1 MKDKEC
7 VRNIFLYKM
16 LVIFGEPLFWGP
28 IVILSLVELSGMS
41 LSEIYYMESVVLIL
55 CVVLEIP
62 FGVLADTIGRKKT
75 IVVGR
80 FFLFLS
86 TCFFAFMSNPTD
98 AWIANIL
105 WAIGFTLQS
114 GADTSL
120 IYDTLKGVGREC
132 EFKQM
137 EGKSAG
143 NRFFLIAFCSLL
155 VGFLASFDLRLP
167 LYLCIPFMFVPL
179 VSSWFMY
186 EPIQTSHYSAQ
197 KQIETLKQGVTFL
210 LTSKEVRF
218 MVLFSALLA
227 SVSKV
232 WFFSYNPYFEIVKLD
247 ISYYGVIFF
256 LLNMVAWI
264 SSHYAHT
271 IESMVGER
279 NIILGMVLCIGI
291 PLIVMGLIPAQVCA
305 YLILTQ
311 NIVRGVMRPF
321 MGDYLHKHTVTE
333 IRSTTLSLQSSVSN
347 LVSIL
352 ALAGFGFLM
361 GYVSLLNSFVLLG
374 IVTLV
379 GGMSCYVFYRKK
391 IE

>member
-1 MKDKEC
+1 MNDKVC
-7 VRNIFLYKM
+7 ARNVFLYKM

-28 IVILSLVELSGMS
+28 IVILSLTDLAGMS

-62 FGVLADTIGRKKT
+62 FGVLSDIIGRKKT
-75 IVVGR
+75 VMVGR
-80 FFLFLS
+80 LFLFLS
-86 TCFFAFMSNPTD
+86 TCFFAFMSSPTD

-120 IYDTLKGVGREC
+120 IYDTLQDVGREC
-132 EFKQM
+132 EFKEI
-137 EGKSAG
+137 EGKSKG
-143 NRFFLIAFCSLL
+143 SRFFLIAFCSIL

-167 LYLCIPFMFVPL
+167 LYLCIPFMLIPL

-197 KQIETLKQGVTFL
+197 KQIETLKQGVKFL

-218 MVLFSALLA
+218 MIVFSVLLT

-264 SSHYAHT
+264 SSHYAHR
-271 IESMVGER
+271 IESVVGER
-279 NIILGMVLCIGI
+279 NIILGMVLCTGI
-291 PLIVMGLIPAQVCA
+291 PLVIMGLIPAQVCA
-305 YLILTQ
+305 YLVLTQ
-311 NIVRGVMRPF
+311 NIVRGIMGPF
-321 MGDYLHKHTVTE
+321 AGDYFHKRTKTE
-333 IRSTTLSLQSSVSN
+333 IRATTMSMQSSVSN
-347 LVSIL
+347 LVSIV
-352 ALAGFGFLM
+352 ALASFGFLI
-361 GYVSLLNSFVLLG
+361 GYVSLLDSFVLLG
-374 IVTLV
+374 TTTLV
-379 GGMSCYVFYRKK
+379 AGMICYIFYRKK